1 MAAHRQSHKVARSL
15 RDFTGISQR
24 ARWPETCLE
33 GSCMYKLV
41 IADEEGSTST
51 VPIIRDEIT
60 IGRKEGNTIRLTE
73 RDVSREHAR
82 IVRENERIFVENVNA
97 RYGVKKNGV
106 KIKQREEFSPGD
118 VIGIGAYSLT
128 LKSKKSAA
136 KAPPIPKPAP
146 ALAQDQKTQVI
157 PAMPAKLVVVSS
169 NFAGQEFPLN
179 RQEMIIGRGED
190 CDIIID
196 HRSVSQRHAKV
207 IRENGNHYQIVDLN
221 SKNGVTV
228 GGDQYRAVQIK
239 RGDVVELGH
248 VKFRFVAPGENYVFT
263 PQPTSESDDLEFDE
277 PQKSSSKLPLIA
289 LLVVL
294 LLGGVVAFVIFN
306 NQKSSEPDEAVA
318 LAQTDDLSTDGAP
331 ALEDSAPAS
340 KVGQA
345 IQEASE
351 AIRAGNLDKA
361 LGSLESAKK
370 YLDPT
375 PDEQNAIAELMG
387 NANNEKPF
395 KKHYTDAKDSLKSS
409 AYADALE
416 HLSKIPEHSIFA
428 KLSQDDGLRT
438 AALDGMVASGEESLA
453 AGDKDKARTFAESA
467 LAEDDQYPGA
477 LALLE
482 KLETKPVAVAAKAPA
497 TKIGRASCRPATAPV
512 RKPKPKG
519 VSAEE
524 AKALYVSAQ
533 GKIFKSD
540 PNGAI
545 ADCQQAL
552 RGGHSGCYRILAI
565 AYKQQGNKSAAC
577 KNFTRF
583 MGTKPS
589 NPDAIQRQMDELGCN

>member
-1 MAAHRQSHKVARSL
+1 
-15 RDFTGISQR
+15 
-24 ARWPETCLE
+24 
-33 GSCMYKLV
+33 MYKLV

-51 VPIIRDEIT
+51 VPIVRDEIT
-60 IGRKEGNTIRLTE
+60 IGRQEGNTIRLTE

-82 IVRENERIFVENVNA
+82 VIRKDDRVFVEDVKA

-118 VIGIGAYSLT
+118 VITIGAYNLT
-128 LKSKKSAA
+128 LKSKKKPA
-136 KAPPIPKPAP
+136 KAPPMPRKKPAP
-146 ALAQDQKTQVI
+146 PSERDQKTQI
-157 PAMPAKLVVVSS
+157 MPAMPAKLVVISS

-179 RQEMIIGRGED
+179 RKEMIIGRGED

-207 IRENGNHYQIVDLN
+207 VRETGNHYQIVDLN

-228 GGDQYRAVQIK
+228 GGEQYRAVQVK

-248 VKFRFVAPGENYVFT
+248 VKFRFVDPGENYVFT
-263 PQPTSESDDLEFDE
+263 PQPASEPDDYDFDT
-277 PQKSSSKLPLIA
+277 PSKSSNKLPLIA
-289 LLVVL
+289 LVIVL
-294 LLGGVVAFVIFN
+294 LVGAVGAFVLLN
-306 NQKSSEPDEAVA
+306 GSEDTQPDDS
-318 LAQTDDLSTDGAP
+318 LAAAQSDKPLKADSTPPVGTKDAP
-331 ALEDSAPAS
+331 PADS

-351 AIRAGNLDKA
+351 AIRAGKLDQAIGA
-361 LGSLESAKK
+361 LDSAKK
-370 YLDPT
+370 YLDPN
-375 PDEQNAIAELMG
+375 PEEQDAIAELMG

-395 KKHYTDAKDSLKSS
+395 KKHYLAAKNNLQSEDFSG
-409 AYADALE
+409 AIE
-416 HLSKIPEHSIFA
+416 HLSNIPAHSIFS
-428 KLSQDDGLRT
+428 KLSQDEALMGS
-438 AALDGMVASGEESLA
+438 ALDGIVANAEKSLA
-453 AGDKDKARTFAESA
+453 DGDKDEARKLAESA
-467 LAEDDQYPGA
+467 LAEDAQHPKA

-482 KLETKPVAVAAKAPA
+482 ELDSEPTKVAAKTAKPSNSS
-497 TKIGRASCRPATAPV
+497 GRKTTR
-512 RKPKPKG
+512 RKSKPRKG
-519 VSAEE
+519 ISAEE

-540 PNGAI
+540 PSGAI
-545 ADCQQAL
+545 SDCKKAL

-583 MGTKPS
+583 LGTSPG
-589 NPDAIQRQMDELGCN
+589 NPGAIQRQMDQLNCN

>member
-1 MAAHRQSHKVARSL
+1 
-15 RDFTGISQR
+15 
-24 ARWPETCLE
+24 
-33 GSCMYKLV
+33 MYKLV

-82 IVRENERIFVENVNA
+82 IIRENERIFVENVNA
-97 RYGVKKNGV
+97 RYGIKKNGV
-106 KIKQREEFSPGD
+106 KIKQREEFAPGD
-118 VIGIGAYSLT
+118 VIRIGAYSLT
-128 LKSKKSAA
+128 LKSKKPAA
-136 KAPPIPKPAP
+136 KAPPMPAAKPAP
-146 ALAQDQKTQVI
+146 ALSQDQKTQVI

-207 IRENGNHYQIVDLN
+207 IRETGNHYQIVDLN

-228 GGDQYRAVQIK
+228 GGEQYRAVQIK

-263 PQPTSESDDLEFDE
+263 PQPVGEVDDYSLDTPE
-277 PQKSSSKLPLIA
+277 KSASKLPLLA
-289 LLVVL
+289 LVAVL
-294 LLGGVVAFVIFN
+294 LIGAVAAFFILN
-306 NQKSSEPDEAVA
+306 SQKKSEPSDALAVA
-318 LAQTDDLSTDGAP
+318 QPDDLSADPAP
-331 ALEDSAPAS
+331 ALEDSPPAS
-340 KVGQA
+340 KVSQA

-375 PDEQNAIAELMG
+375 PEERNAIAELMG
-387 NANNEKPF
+387 NANIEKPF
-395 KKHYTDAKDSLKSS
+395 KKHYSDAKDSLKAS

-416 HLSKIPEHSIFA
+416 HLSRIPEHSIFA

-438 AALDGMVASGEESLA
+438 AALDGLVANGEQSLA
-453 AGDKDKARTFAESA
+453 DGDKDKARTFAEAA
-467 LAEDDQYPGA
+467 LAEDEQYPGA
-477 LALLE
+477 LALLD
-482 KLETKPVAVAAKAPA
+482 KLDTQPVAVAAKAPA
-497 TKIGRASCRPATAPV
+497 SSQNRRNSRPAAPA

-540 PNGAI
+540 PSGAI
-545 ADCQQAL
+545 ADCQKAL

-577 KNFTRF
+577 KNFSRF
-583 MGTKPS
+583 LGTKPS